1 MKGISLLMKNR
12 MKKIFLI
19 IFTIILIIIIVIVA
33 SINIFKENNITLDMQ
48 KLALDL
54 INQSIFEDD
63 LSEIDRDSIVKKYN
77 FPNDKIKNIIS
88 YMGSGATAEEIL
100 LIELFNREDT
110 EEILNIIKEKLEER
124 KQDFQNYL
132 PKEVFKLENYYLK
145 SVNNYII
152 LCISNDEKQA
162 ESIIN
167 QYIT

>member
-1 MKGISLLMKNR
+1 MKNR

-19 IFTIILIIIIVIVA
+19 IFTIFLIIIIGIVA

-63 LSEIDRDSIVKKYN
+63 LSEIDKDSIVKKYN

>member
-1 MKGISLLMKNR
+1 MKNR

-19 IFTIILIIIIVIVA
+19 IFTIILIIIIGIVA

-100 LIELFNREDT
+100 LLEVFNREDT
-110 EEILNIIKEKLEER
+110 GEILNIIKEKLEER

-162 ESIIN
+162 EKIIN
-167 QYIT
+167 KYI

>member
-1 MKGISLLMKNR
+1 MKNR

-19 IFTIILIIIIVIVA
+19 IFTIFLIIIIGIVA

>member
-1 MKGISLLMKNR
+1 MKNR

-19 IFTIILIIIIVIVA
+19 IFTIILIIIIGIVV
-33 SINIFKENNITLDMQ
+33 SINVFKENKITLDMQ

-100 LIELFNREDT
+100 LLEVFNREDT
-110 EEILNIIKEKLEER
+110 GEILNIIKEKLEER

-132 PKEVFKLENYYLK
+132 PKEVFKLENY
-145 SVNNYII
+145 
-152 LCISNDEKQA
+152 
-162 ESIIN
+162 
-167 QYIT
+167 

>member
-1 MKGISLLMKNR
+1 MKNR

-19 IFTIILIIIIVIVA
+19 IFTIFLIIIIGIVA

-48 KLALDL
+48 KFALDL
-54 INQSIFEDD
+54 INLSIFEDD

-100 LIELFNREDT
+100 LLEVFNREDT
-110 EEILNIIKEKLEER
+110 GEILNIIKEKLEER

-162 ESIIN
+162 EKIIN
-167 QYIT
+167 KYI

>member
-19 IFTIILIIIIVIVA
+19 IFTIFLIIIIGIVA

-100 LIELFNREDT
+100 LLEVFNREDT
-110 EEILNIIKEKLEER
+110 GEILNIIKEKLEER

-162 ESIIN
+162 EKIIN
-167 QYIT
+167 KYI

>member
-1 MKGISLLMKNR
+1 MKNR

-19 IFTIILIIIIVIVA
+19 IFTIFLIIIIGIVA

-88 YMGSGATAEEIL
+88 YIGSGATAEEIL
-100 LIELFNREDT
+100 LLEVFNREDT
-110 EEILNIIKEKLEER
+110 GEILNIIKEKLEER

-162 ESIIN
+162 EKIIN
-167 QYIT
+167 KYI

>member
-1 MKGISLLMKNR
+1 MKNR

-19 IFTIILIIIIVIVA
+19 IFTIFLIIIIGIVV
-33 SINIFKENNITLDMQ
+33 SINVFKENKITLDMQ

-100 LIELFNREDT
+100 LLEVFNREDT
-110 EEILNIIKEKLEER
+110 GEILNIIKEKLEER

-162 ESIIN
+162 EKIIN
-167 QYIT
+167 KYI

>member
-19 IFTIILIIIIVIVA
+19 IFTIFLIIIIGIVA

-100 LIELFNREDT
+100 LLEVFNREDT
-110 EEILNIIKEKLEER
+110 GEILNIIKEKLEER
-124 KQDFQNYL
+124 KQDFQNL
-132 PKEVFKLENYYLK
+132 
-145 SVNNYII
+145 II
-152 LCISNDEKQA
+152 SLNL
-162 ESIIN
+162 
-167 QYIT
+167 

>member
-19 IFTIILIIIIVIVA
+19 IFTIILIIIIGIVA

-162 ESIIN
+162 EKIIN
-167 QYIT
+167 KYV

>member
-1 MKGISLLMKNR
+1 MKNR

-19 IFTIILIIIIVIVA
+19 IFTIFLIIIIGIVA

-162 ESIIN
+162 EKIIN
-167 QYIT
+167 KYI

>member
-1 MKGISLLMKNR
+1 MKNR

-19 IFTIILIIIIVIVA
+19 IFTIFLIIIIGIVA
-33 SINIFKENNITLDMQ
+33 SINVFKENKITLDMQ

-100 LIELFNREDT
+100 LLEVFNREDT
-110 EEILNIIKEKLEER
+110 GEILNIIKEKLEER

-162 ESIIN
+162 EKIIN
-167 QYIT
+167 KYI

>member
-1 MKGISLLMKNR
+1 MKNR

-19 IFTIILIIIIVIVA
+19 IFTIILIIIIGIVV
-33 SINIFKENNITLDMQ
+33 SINVFKENKITLDMQ

-100 LIELFNREDT
+100 LLEVFNREDT
-110 EEILNIIKEKLEER
+110 GEILNIIKEKLEER

-162 ESIIN
+162 EKIIN
-167 QYIT
+167 KYI

>member
-19 IFTIILIIIIVIVA
+19 IFTIFLIIIIGIVA

-100 LIELFNREDT
+100 LLEVFNREDT
-110 EEILNIIKEKLEER
+110 GEILNIIKEKLEER

-145 SVNNYII
+145 SVNNYMI

-162 ESIIN
+162 EKIIN
-167 QYIT
+167 KYI

>member
-1 MKGISLLMKNR
+1 MKNR

-19 IFTIILIIIIVIVA
+19 IFTIFLIIIIGIVA

-63 LSEIDRDSIVKKYN
+63 FSEIDKDSIVKKYN

-132 PKEVFKLENYYLK
+132 PKEVFKLEKYYIK